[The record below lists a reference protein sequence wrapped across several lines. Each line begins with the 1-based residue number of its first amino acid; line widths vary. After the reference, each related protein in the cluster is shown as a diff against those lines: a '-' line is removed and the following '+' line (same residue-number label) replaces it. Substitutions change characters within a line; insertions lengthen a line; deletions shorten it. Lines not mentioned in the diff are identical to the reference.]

1 MMGMETVQSASVNL
15 RSALAMLTAA
25 FFKFFVTATKTGIIP
40 PKFRGFTFKWHGWGA
55 TTGVTAARIG
65 LRIV

>member
-1 MMGMETVQSASVNL
+1 
-15 RSALAMLTAA
+15 MLTAA